1 MTSIPS
7 PQTTGACFALVTH
20 VSVEIEDYFSNERAK
35 TDKQEHNR
43 EEIKTLLKGVFSSIC
58 QRVLLGLFRQKVY

>member
-20 VSVEIEDYFSNERAK
+20 VSVEIEDYFSNEQRQ
-35 TDKQEHNR
+35 TNR
-43 EEIKTLLKGVFSSIC
+43 STIE
-58 QRVLLGLFRQKVY
+58 RR